1 MHEQNPAGI
10 GRREVLAGTAGVL
23 AGLTLV
29 GLTPAA
35 AVPAEVTKFAPRA
48 GQNVRVLIT
57 GDAGTGTRTQWA
69 VADAAREFHAR
80 EPFSLAVGL
89 GDNIYESGPTGP
101 DDIQFATKFEDPN
114 AGLDFPWAMV
124 LGNHDTSAIFP
135 GDGGWLARGN
145 HEVEYH
151 ARSARW
157 WMPSR
162 YYSVRVPEQNPV
174 VEFFI
179 LDINPLAAYIPPLLD
194 PYWAVDGPYMNEQRA
209 WLDRALAES
218 PAKWK
223 IACTHHPYLSNGPH
237 GDAGNYEGLPIEP
250 LNGVHAKRF
259 FEDHVLG
266 KVSFL
271 LSGHDHTLQ
280 VLEPTPETKGTRQL
294 VSGAAAKTTGGHG
307 ALTGSSAGPAHPALF
322 DTQDELGFMVMDLSP
337 DAVNLRV
344 VTVDLASGTSTEV
357 FDRRLG

>member
-1 MHEQNPAGI
+1 MSHSTPDPRPTGI
-10 GRREVLAGTAGVL
+10 GRRDVLAGAAGVV

-29 GLTPAA
+29 GLTPAH
-35 AVPAEVTKFAPRA
+35 AVPAEVEKFTPPRTGRSA
-48 GQNVRVLIT
+48 RILIT

-69 VADAAREFHAR
+69 VADAARAFHSR
-80 EPFSLAVGL
+80 EPFALAVGL
-89 GDNIYESGPTGP
+89 GDNIYESGPNGP
-101 DDIQFATKFEDPN
+101 DDAQFAAKFEDPN

-124 LGNHDTSAIFP
+124 LGNHDTSGVFP

-174 VEFFI
+174 VEFFV
-179 LDINPLAAYIPPLLD
+179 LDLNPLAAYIPPLLD

-209 WLDRALAES
+209 WLDTALAAS
-218 PAKWK
+218 TAPWK

-237 GDAGNYEGLPIEP
+237 GDAGNYEGLPVEP

-259 FEDHVLG
+259 FEEHVLG
-266 KVSFL
+266 KVSLL

-280 VLEPTPETKGTRQL
+280 VLEPTASSKGTRQI
-294 VSGAAAKTTGGHG
+294 VSGAAGKTAG
-307 ALTGSSAGPAHPALF
+307 AEPRAGAHPALYE
-322 DTQDELGFMVMDLSP
+322 TQHELGFMVMDLTPES
-337 DAVNLRV
+337 VRLRA
-344 VTVDLASGTSTEV
+344 VTVDPATSAGTQV
-357 FDRRLG
+357 FDRRLA

>member
-1 MHEQNPAGI
+1 MHDQFSSGI
-10 GRREVLAGTAGVL
+10 GRREVLAGAAGVV
-23 AGLTLV
+23 AGLSLV

-35 AVPAEVTKFAPRA
+35 AVPAEVPKFAPRP
-48 GQNVRVLIT
+48 GRNVRVLVT

-80 EPFSLAVGL
+80 RPFSLAVGL
-89 GDNIYESGPTGP
+89 GDNIYDSGPDGP
-101 DDIQFATKFEDPN
+101 DDEQFATKFENPN

-124 LGNHDTSAIFP
+124 LGNHDTSSVFP

-145 HEVEYH
+145 FEVAYH
-151 ARSARW
+151 ARSQRW

-162 YYSVRVPEQNPV
+162 YYSVRVPEENPV
-174 VEFFI
+174 VEFFV
-179 LDINPLAAYIPPLLD
+179 LDINPLAAYIPPFLD

-209 WLDRALAES
+209 WLDTALAES
-218 PAKWK
+218 TAPWK
-223 IACTHHPYLSNGPH
+223 IACTHQAYISNGPH

-250 LNGVHAKRF
+250 INGVHAKRF

-280 VLEPTPETKGTRQL
+280 VLEPTAATKGTRQI
-294 VSGAAAKTTGGHG
+294 VSGAAGKTAGGQPR
-307 ALTGSSAGPAHPALF
+307 LTTAGHSALF
-322 DTQDELGFMVMDLSP
+322 ETQHELGFMVLDLTADS
-337 DAVNLRV
+337 VKLTV
-344 VTVDLASGTSTEV
+344 LTVDPASGASTEV

>member
-1 MHEQNPAGI
+1 MHEQSSAGPIGI
-10 GRREVLAGTAGVL
+10 GRREVLAGAAGVF
-23 AGLTLV
+23 AGMTLV

-35 AVPAEVTKFAPRA
+35 AVPAEVTKFAPAPGRA
-48 GQNVRVLIT
+48 VRVLVT

-69 VADAAREFHAR
+69 VADAARKFHGR

-89 GDNIYESGPTGP
+89 GDNIYESGPAHAE
-101 DDIQFATKFEDPN
+101 DVQFATKFEDPN
-114 AGLDFPWAMV
+114 HGLDFPWAMA
-124 LGNHDTSAIFP
+124 LGNHDTSSIFP

-145 HEVEYH
+145 HEVAYH
-151 ARSARW
+151 AKSARW

-162 YYSVRVPEQNPV
+162 YYSLRVPEENPV
-174 VEFFI
+174 VEFFV

-194 PYWAVDGPYMNEQRA
+194 PYWAVHGPYMNEQRA

-237 GDAGNYEGLPIEP
+237 GDAGAYEGLPIEP

-280 VLEPTPETKGTRQL
+280 VLDPTPATKGTRQI
-294 VSGAAAKTTGGHG
+294 VSGAAGKTSGLHTGPGGGHRS
-307 ALTGSSAGPAHPALF
+307 LYETRH
-322 DTQDELGFMVMDLSP
+322 ELGFMVMDLTP
-337 DAVNLRV
+337 DAVRLRV
-344 VTVDLASGTSTEV
+344 VTVDPGSGADTQV
-357 FDRRLG
+357 FDRRLS

>member
-1 MHEQNPAGI
+1 MSHSTTDSAPAKL
-10 GRREVLAGTAGVL
+10 GRREVLAGAAGVV
-23 AGLTLV
+23 AGITLV

-35 AVPAEVTKFAPRA
+35 AVPAEVPKFAPRA
-48 GQNVRVLIT
+48 GRNARILIT
-57 GDAGTGTRTQWA
+57 GDAGTGSRTQWA
-69 VADAAREFHAR
+69 VADAARAFHAR
-80 EPFSLAVGL
+80 EPFTMAVGL
-89 GDNIYESGPTGP
+89 GDNIYESGPDGP
-101 DDIQFATKFEDPN
+101 DDVQFVTKFEDPN

-124 LGNHDTSAIFP
+124 LGNHDTSGVFP
-135 GDGGWLARGN
+135 GDGGWLVRGN

-151 ARSARW
+151 AKSPRW

-174 VEFFI
+174 VEFFV
-179 LDINPLAAYIPPLLD
+179 LDVNPLAAYIPPLLD
-194 PYWAVDGPYMNEQRA
+194 PYWSVDGQYMNEQRA

-218 PAKWK
+218 TAQWK

-250 LNGVHAKRF
+250 INGVHAKRF

-280 VLEPTPETKGTRQL
+280 VLEPTTASKGTRQII
-294 VSGAAAKTTGGHG
+294 SGAAGKTASGH
-307 ALTGSSAGPAHPALF
+307 AAAGSGHPALYE
-322 DTQDELGFMVMDLSP
+322 TQHELGFMVMDLTP
-337 DAVNLRV
+337 DKVNLRV
-344 VTVDLASGTSTEV
+344 VTVDPGSGAGTQV
-357 FDRRLG
+357 FDRRLA

>member
-1 MHEQNPAGI
+1 MHEQSSAVSNGI
-10 GRREVLAGTAGVL
+10 GRREVLAGAAGVV
-23 AGLTLV
+23 AGMTLL

-35 AVPAEVTKFAPRA
+35 AVPAEVVKFVPKV
-48 GQNVRVLIT
+48 GSGVRVLVT

-89 GDNIYESGPTGP
+89 GDNIYESGPWGP
-101 DDIQFATKFEDPN
+101 DDVQFATKFEDPN

-124 LGNHDTSAIFP
+124 LGNHDTSAVFP

-145 HEVEYH
+145 HEVAYH
-151 ARSARW
+151 AISQRW

-162 YYSVRVPEQNPV
+162 YYSVRVPEENPV
-174 VEFFI
+174 VEFFV
-179 LDINPLAAYIPPLLD
+179 LDVNPLAAYIPPLLD

-209 WLDRALAES
+209 WLDGALAAS
-218 PAKWK
+218 SARWK

-266 KVSFL
+266 KVSLL

-280 VLEPTPETKGTRQL
+280 VLEPTPATKGTRQI
-294 VSGAAAKTTGGHG
+294 VSGAAGKTSGGQPRPASSGGHR
-307 ALTGSSAGPAHPALF
+307 ALF
-322 DTQDELGFMVMDLSP
+322 ETQHELGFMVLDLVP
-337 DAVNLRV
+337 DAVRLRV
-344 VTVDLASGTSTEV
+344 LTVDPASGASTQV
-357 FDRRLG
+357 FDRRLN

>member
-1 MHEQNPAGI
+1 MHEQSPIGV
-10 GRREVLAGTAGVL
+10 GRREVLAGAAGAV
-23 AGLTLV
+23 AGLGLF

-35 AVPAEVTKFAPRA
+35 AVPAEVPKFPAPTG
-48 GQNVRVLIT
+48 GQVRVLVT

-69 VADAAREFHAR
+69 VADAARAFHAR

-89 GDNIYESGPTGP
+89 GDNIYESGPDGP

-114 AGLDFPWAMV
+114 TGLDFPWAMV
-124 LGNHDTSAIFP
+124 LGNHDTSAVFP

-145 HEVEYH
+145 HEVAYH
-151 ARSARW
+151 ARSPRW

-174 VEFFI
+174 VEFFV

-194 PYWAVDGPYMNEQRA
+194 PYWSVDGPYMNAQRA
-209 WLDRALAES
+209 WLDGALADS
-218 PAKWK
+218 PATWK
-223 IACTHHPYLSNGPH
+223 IACTHQPYLSNGPH

-280 VLEPTPETKGTRQL
+280 VLEPTPASKGTRQI
-294 VSGAAAKTTGGHG
+294 VSGAAAKTSGGHG
-307 ALTGSSAGPAHPALF
+307 SASGPAHPALF
-322 DTQDELGFMVMDLSP
+322 DTHSELGFMVMDLTP
-337 DAVNLRV
+337 D
-344 VTVDLASGTSTEV
+344 TVDLRVITVDPATGAGTQV
-357 FDRRLG
+357 FDRRLA